1 MNKYKL
7 SMKTPS
13 GLGTEYIYV
22 ESKYDNFERYLKE
35 HNLKYQKCDFKTIQ
49 DKEIER
55 LHSIIKEVRE
65 YITSYESIEAVNQVE
80 HNENNKGLDEKTMI
94 EMINRHLRVH
104 DKILEILDKVGD
116 INDTN
121 INRN

>member
-1 MNKYKL
+1 MNKYKYKL

-13 GLGTEYIYV
+13 GLGSEFLYV

-55 LHSIIKEVRE
+55 LHFIIKEVRE
-65 YITSYESIEAVNQVE
+65 YIEKFFQDDEGLVCEMTGKYTCKRNE
-80 HNENNKGLDEKTMI
+80 HFIDDLLG
-94 EMINRHLRVH
+94 
-104 DKILEILDKVGD
+104 ILDKAKE
-116 INDTN
+116 
-121 INRN
+121 

>member
-1 MNKYKL
+1 MNRPKFYDLETLTQEDLNKL
-7 SMKTPS
+7 A
-13 GLGTEYIYV
+13 L
-22 ESKYDNFERYLKE
+22 ERNILANE
-35 HNLKYQKCDFKTIQ
+35 NG
-49 DKEIER
+49 R